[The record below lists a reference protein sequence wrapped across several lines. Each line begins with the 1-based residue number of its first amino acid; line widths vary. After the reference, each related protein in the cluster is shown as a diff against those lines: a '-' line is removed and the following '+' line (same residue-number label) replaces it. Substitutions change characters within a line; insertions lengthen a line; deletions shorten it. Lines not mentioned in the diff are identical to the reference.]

1 MNLDLQKVLPAEAF
15 ETEQNEGDYIGKDGL
30 LYCGVCRTKK
40 QTRLP
45 ASDFT
50 GGREMIVP
58 CICKCKVEENKR
70 KEEEEKKRQEMQR
83 LERLKASSLMDAK
96 LKAARLDGYQVDGD
110 NQKIYNLAGNYVKRF
125 DEMDEKRQGLLFWGT
140 VGTGKSYT
148 AACIANELLNQMIPV
163 VMTSFVKIL
172 QNIQGNPDE
181 EERIMAGLNTTKLLI
196 IDEFPYACKVNES
209 IPSILQVL
217 WDEKLRH
224 ENVMIILCGSAMSF
238 IEKELLAEKNPLYGR
253 TTGIYKMKPLPYTD
267 AIRFFP
273 NYSDE
278 DKLLAYAILGGIPHY
293 LSQFDRNL
301 SLEQNVKRNILR
313 KGCALYN
320 EVEFLLKQELRE
332 TAVYNTIVEA
342 IALGCNSFSEILG
355 KTQLEK
361 SKLSVYLKN
370 LIEISIVEKEVLPQK
385 VWVDCVNCPKFPDC
399 DETAVLL
406 EI

>member
-50 GGREMIVP
+50 GGREIIVP
-58 CICKCKVEENKR
+58 CICKCKVEKNKR

-125 DEMDEKRQGLLFWGT
+125 DEMYEKRQGLLFWGT

-181 EERIMAGLNTTKLLI
+181 EERIMAGLNTAKLLI
-196 IDEFPYACKVNES
+196 IDDLGAERSTDYALGKVYN
-209 IPSILQVL
+209 
-217 WDEKLRH
+217 
-224 ENVMIILCGSAMSF
+224 IIDSRYLSG
-238 IEKELLAEKNPLYGR
+238 
-253 TTGIYKMKPLPYTD
+253 KPLILTTNMTLKDMQESEDIRYRRIYDRIFEMCFPVRFAGRSWREKAASKRFD
-267 AIRFFP
+267 AM
-273 NYSDE
+273 
-278 DKLLAYAILGGIPHY
+278 
-293 LSQFDRNL
+293 
-301 SLEQNVKRNILR
+301 
-313 KGCALYN
+313 
-320 EVEFLLKQELRE
+320 
-332 TAVYNTIVEA
+332 
-342 IALGCNSFSEILG
+342 
-355 KTQLEK
+355 
-361 SKLSVYLKN
+361 KN
-370 LIEISIVEKEVLPQK
+370 LMEE
-385 VWVDCVNCPKFPDC
+385 
-399 DETAVLL
+399 
-406 EI
+406 

>member
-1 MNLDLQKVLPAEAF
+1 MMDLDLQKVLPAEAF

-30 LYCGVCRTKK
+30 LYCGVCRNKK

-125 DEMDEKRQGLLFWGT
+125 DEMYEKRQGLLFWGT

-148 AACIANELLNQMIPV
+148 AACIANELLDQMIPV

-181 EERIMAGLNTTKLLI
+181 EERIMAGLNAAKLLI
-196 IDEFPYACKVNES
+196 IDDLGAERSTDYALEKVYN
-209 IPSILQVL
+209 
-217 WDEKLRH
+217 
-224 ENVMIILCGSAMSF
+224 IIDSRYLSG
-238 IEKELLAEKNPLYGR
+238 
-253 TTGIYKMKPLPYTD
+253 KPLILTTNMTLKDMQESEDIRYRRIYDRIFEMCFPVRFAGRSWREKAASKRFD
-267 AIRFFP
+267 AM
-273 NYSDE
+273 
-278 DKLLAYAILGGIPHY
+278 
-293 LSQFDRNL
+293 
-301 SLEQNVKRNILR
+301 
-313 KGCALYN
+313 
-320 EVEFLLKQELRE
+320 
-332 TAVYNTIVEA
+332 
-342 IALGCNSFSEILG
+342 
-355 KTQLEK
+355 
-361 SKLSVYLKN
+361 KN
-370 LIEISIVEKEVLPQK
+370 LMEE
-385 VWVDCVNCPKFPDC
+385 
-399 DETAVLL
+399 
-406 EI
+406 

>member
-30 LYCGVCRTKK
+30 LYFGACRTKK

-50 GGREMIVP
+50 GGREIIVP

-70 KEEEEKKRQEMQR
+70 KEEEEKKRQEMQH

-125 DEMDEKRQGLLFWGT
+125 DEMYEKRQGLLFWGT

-181 EERIMAGLNTTKLLI
+181 EERIMAGLNTAKLLI
-196 IDEFPYACKVNES
+196 IDDLGAERSTDYA
-209 IPSILQVL
+209 L
-217 WDEKLRH
+217 EKAH
-224 ENVMIILCGSAMSF
+224 NIIDSRYLSG
-238 IEKELLAEKNPLYGR
+238 
-253 TTGIYKMKPLPYTD
+253 KPLILTTNMTLKDMQESEDIRYRRIYDRIFEMCFPVRFAGRSWREKAASKRFD
-267 AIRFFP
+267 AM
-273 NYSDE
+273 
-278 DKLLAYAILGGIPHY
+278 
-293 LSQFDRNL
+293 
-301 SLEQNVKRNILR
+301 
-313 KGCALYN
+313 
-320 EVEFLLKQELRE
+320 
-332 TAVYNTIVEA
+332 
-342 IALGCNSFSEILG
+342 
-355 KTQLEK
+355 
-361 SKLSVYLKN
+361 KN
-370 LIEISIVEKEVLPQK
+370 LMEE
-385 VWVDCVNCPKFPDC
+385 
-399 DETAVLL
+399 
-406 EI
+406 

>member
-15 ETEQNEGDYIGKDGL
+15 EAEQNEGDYIGKDGL

-50 GGREMIVP
+50 GGREIIVP

-125 DEMDEKRQGLLFWGT
+125 DEMYEKRQGLLFWGT

-148 AACIANELLNQMIPV
+148 AACIANELLDQMIPV

-181 EERIMAGLNTTKLLI
+181 EERIMAGLNVAKLLI
-196 IDEFPYACKVNES
+196 IDDLGAERSTDYALEKVHN
-209 IPSILQVL
+209 
-217 WDEKLRH
+217 
-224 ENVMIILCGSAMSF
+224 IIDSRYLSG
-238 IEKELLAEKNPLYGR
+238 
-253 TTGIYKMKPLPYTD
+253 KPLILTTNMTLKDMQESEDIRYRRIYDRIFEMCFPVRFAGRSWREKAASKRFD
-267 AIRFFP
+267 AM
-273 NYSDE
+273 
-278 DKLLAYAILGGIPHY
+278 
-293 LSQFDRNL
+293 
-301 SLEQNVKRNILR
+301 
-313 KGCALYN
+313 
-320 EVEFLLKQELRE
+320 
-332 TAVYNTIVEA
+332 
-342 IALGCNSFSEILG
+342 
-355 KTQLEK
+355 
-361 SKLSVYLKN
+361 KN
-370 LIEISIVEKEVLPQK
+370 LMEE
-385 VWVDCVNCPKFPDC
+385 
-399 DETAVLL
+399 
-406 EI
+406 

>member
-50 GGREMIVP
+50 GGREIIVP

-125 DEMDEKRQGLLFWGT
+125 DEMYEKRQGLLFWGT

-148 AACIANELLNQMIPV
+148 AACIANELLDQMIPV

-181 EERIMAGLNTTKLLI
+181 EERIMAGLNVAKLLI
-196 IDEFPYACKVNES
+196 IDDLGAERSTDYALEKVHN
-209 IPSILQVL
+209 
-217 WDEKLRH
+217 
-224 ENVMIILCGSAMSF
+224 IIDSRYLSG
-238 IEKELLAEKNPLYGR
+238 
-253 TTGIYKMKPLPYTD
+253 KPLILTTNMTLKDMQESEDIRYRRIYDRIFEMCFPVRFAGRSWREKAASKRFD
-267 AIRFFP
+267 AM
-273 NYSDE
+273 
-278 DKLLAYAILGGIPHY
+278 
-293 LSQFDRNL
+293 
-301 SLEQNVKRNILR
+301 
-313 KGCALYN
+313 
-320 EVEFLLKQELRE
+320 
-332 TAVYNTIVEA
+332 
-342 IALGCNSFSEILG
+342 
-355 KTQLEK
+355 
-361 SKLSVYLKN
+361 KN
-370 LIEISIVEKEVLPQK
+370 LMEE
-385 VWVDCVNCPKFPDC
+385 
-399 DETAVLL
+399 
-406 EI
+406 

>member
-50 GGREMIVP
+50 GGREIIVP

-70 KEEEEKKRQEMQR
+70 KEEEEKKRQEMRR

-125 DEMDEKRQGLLFWGT
+125 DEMYEKRQGLLFWGT

-181 EERIMAGLNTTKLLI
+181 EEKNNGGTEYGKAVDYRRPGSREKYRLCVREGVQHHRQQVFIRKA
-196 IDEFPYACKVNES
+196 VN
-209 IPSILQVL
+209 
-217 WDEKLRH
+217 
-224 ENVMIILCGSAMSF
+224 
-238 IEKELLAEKNPLYGR
+238 
-253 TTGIYKMKPLPYTD
+253 
-267 AIRFFP
+267 
-273 NYSDE
+273 
-278 DKLLAYAILGGIPHY
+278 PHY
-293 LSQFDRNL
+293 EYDIEGYAGVRGHPIQ
-301 SLEQNVKRNILR
+301 
-313 KGCALYN
+313 
-320 EVEFLLKQELRE
+320 
-332 TAVYNTIVEA
+332 T
-342 IALGCNSFSEILG
+342 
-355 KTQLEK
+355 
-361 SKLSVYLKN
+361 YL
-370 LIEISIVEKEVLPQK
+370 
-385 VWVDCVNCPKFPDC
+385 
-399 DETAVLL
+399 
-406 EI
+406 

>member
-50 GGREMIVP
+50 GGREIIVP

-125 DEMDEKRQGLLFWGT
+125 DEMYEKRQGLLFWGT

-148 AACIANELLNQMIPV
+148 AACIANELLDQMIPV

-181 EERIMAGLNTTKLLI
+181 EERIMAGLNVAKLLI
-196 IDEFPYACKVNES
+196 IDDLGAERSTDYASEKVYN
-209 IPSILQVL
+209 
-217 WDEKLRH
+217 
-224 ENVMIILCGSAMSF
+224 IIDSRYLSG
-238 IEKELLAEKNPLYGR
+238 
-253 TTGIYKMKPLPYTD
+253 KPLILTTNMTLKDMQESEDIRYRRIYDRIFEMCFPVRFAGRSWREKAASKRFD
-267 AIRFFP
+267 AM
-273 NYSDE
+273 
-278 DKLLAYAILGGIPHY
+278 
-293 LSQFDRNL
+293 
-301 SLEQNVKRNILR
+301 
-313 KGCALYN
+313 
-320 EVEFLLKQELRE
+320 
-332 TAVYNTIVEA
+332 
-342 IALGCNSFSEILG
+342 
-355 KTQLEK
+355 
-361 SKLSVYLKN
+361 KN
-370 LIEISIVEKEVLPQK
+370 LMEE
-385 VWVDCVNCPKFPDC
+385 
-399 DETAVLL
+399 
-406 EI
+406 